1 MYYYNTPF
9 GDMTICDGFMY
20 GFACVLYHTYLVL
33 HQRMDMPELYSIL
46 MASKFHIKI
55 FSNCNIIATHG
66 ITSTFT
72 SEGISHSSIVLLTS
86 MA

>member
-33 HQRMDMPELYSIL
+33 HQRMDMPELYSSSWHLSFI
-46 MASKFHIKI
+46 SRF
-55 FSNCNIIATHG
+55 FPIAT
-66 ITSTFT
+66 
-72 SEGISHSSIVLLTS
+72 L
-86 MA
+86 